1 MKILTAEIN
10 LREET
15 RTVQQAQPQLAS
27 EAFAQQARELAKTQ
41 LKLLDRTDIVIEK
54 IRDLPEGDE
63 KFAKEIAQLTN
74 AVNAMGDAETI
85 LRKPDTGA
93 PAIAAETEAIEWL
106 LQAKRSGSGGGGG
119 GGSPGGGH
127 RSGADLTSA
136 ALALL
141 GESREAQATTVERD
155 TRQATGK
162 AGRVLPDE
170 FRAGLDRYF
179 EALESGKTGLTT
191 DAPK

>member
-15 RTVQQAQPQLAS
+15 RTAEQAKPQTAS
-27 EAFAQQARELAKTQ
+27 DRFSEQARELSKTQ

-74 AVNAMGDAETI
+74 AVNAMGDAEII
-85 LRKPDTGA
+85 LRQPDTGA

-106 LQAKRSGSGGGGG
+106 LQTKRSGSGGGGG
-119 GGSPGGGH
+119 RSNPGDGN
-127 RSGADLTSA
+127 RTGADLTTS

-141 GESREAQATTVERD
+141 GESREKQAVVVDRD
-155 TRQATGK
+155 TNQATGK
-162 AGRVLPDE
+162 TGRVLPDE

-179 EALESGKTGLTT
+179 EALESNK
-191 DAPK
+191 

>member
-15 RTVQQAQPQLAS
+15 RT
-27 EAFAQQARELAKTQ
+27 AQQARPQTPSDQFAEHARELSKTQ

-63 KFAKEIAQLTN
+63 KFAKELAQLNN
-74 AVNAMGDAETI
+74 AVNAMGDAEAI
-85 LRKPDTGA
+85 LRQPETGA

-106 LQAKRSGSGGGGG
+106 LQTKRSGKGGGGG
-119 GGSPGGGH
+119 SGSPGGGH
-127 RSGADLTSA
+127 RTGADLTTS

-141 GESREAQATTVERD
+141 GESREKQAVIVDRD
-155 TRQATGK
+155 TNQATGK
-162 AGRVLPDE
+162 TGRVLPDE

-179 EALESGKTGLTT
+179 ESLESNQQN
-191 DAPK
+191 APK